1 MIIYSKVKASLSELS
16 EKANE
21 MEVDN
26 PPPAAEV
33 DASNALDL
41 SESEEEEEEPQLS
54 MAGKDMRKLVKKLE
68 KNLAYDESDDDKNP
82 YASSVS
88 YHRWMLNSS
97 SLT

>member
-1 MIIYSKVKASLSELS
+1 MNLRVAVNGKRG
-16 EKANE
+16 
-21 MEVDN
+21 
-26 PPPAAEV
+26 
-33 DASNALDL
+33 DARID
-41 SESEEEEEEPQLS
+41 ESEEEEEEPQLS

>member
-1 MIIYSKVKASLSELS
+1 MFSAENAKKAVSESVK
-16 EKANE
+16 
-21 MEVDN
+21 
-26 PPPAAEV
+26 PPP
-33 DASNALDL
+33 DS
-41 SESEEEEEEPQLS
+41 SSEEEEEEPQLS